1 MEFTKKLSLAKPLIS
16 DTFKTWLQAHND
28 NADAIDERFQ
38 KEACYVVEEG
48 DQDLW
53 HYRKWS
59 DGCCE
64 GWCKKDYQFRHEAG
78 WNDYWYKEYTI
89 SFPFTFSSN
98 PFVLLT
104 ANSLDDLYWVHSRY
118 AKPTYVNFYIF
129 TVKGDDKNNVP
140 TYSWPGSINCYVRG
154 KLA

>member
-38 KEACYVVEEG
+38 KEATYVVEEG

-64 GWCKKDYQFRHEAG
+64 GWCKKEYTFNLSIE
-78 WNDYWYKEYTI
+78 WNDYMYNEYKI
-89 SFPFTFSSN
+89 AFPFTFASASN

-104 ANSLDDLYWVHSRY
+104 ANTIDNLYFIHSREVSSS
-118 AKPTYVNFYIF
+118 YVMFYIF
-129 TVKGDDKNNVP
+129 GRNTV
-140 TYSWPGSINCYVRG
+140 TSFPGSINCYVRG

>member
-1 MEFTKKLSLAKPLIS
+1 MEFTKKISLAKPLIS

-38 KEACYVVEEG
+38 KEACYVTEEG

-64 GWCKKDYQFRHEAG
+64 GWCKKSYTFNLSADWMG
-78 WNDYWYKEYTI
+78 YKYNEY
-89 SFPFTFSSN
+89 SLAFPFTFSLATP

-104 ANSLDDLYWVHSRY
+104 GNSPDDLFWVHSRGIY
-118 AKPTYVNFYIF
+118 ASSVNFYIF
-129 TVKGDDKNNVP
+129 RINYRTEF
-140 TYSWPGSINCYVRG
+140 PGSINCYVRG

>member
-38 KEACYVVEEG
+38 KEANYVTEEG

-53 HYRKWS
+53 HYRKWA
-59 DGCCE
+59 DGTCE
-64 GWCKKDYQFRHEAG
+64 AWCKKSYDFNLNKDWLPGYIYDER
-78 WNDYWYKEYTI
+78 TL
-89 SFPFTFSSN
+89 SFPFTLSSTT
-98 PFVLLT
+98 PPLVLLT
-104 ANSLDDLYWVHSRY
+104 ANSEENLYWVHSRRIST
-118 AKPTYVNFYIF
+118 TYVMFYIF
-129 TVKGDDKNNVP
+129 GAQTV
-140 TYSWPGSINCYVRG
+140 SQFPGAINCYVRG